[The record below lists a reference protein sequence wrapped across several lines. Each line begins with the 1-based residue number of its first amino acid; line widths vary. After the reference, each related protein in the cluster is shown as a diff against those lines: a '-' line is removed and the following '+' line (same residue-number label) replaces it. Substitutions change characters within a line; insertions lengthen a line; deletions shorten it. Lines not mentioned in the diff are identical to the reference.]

1 MKRYVTEFANDLL
14 RKDREAKLM
23 KQHIRE
29 ERKDKIQQIVKLCK
43 RGSISEFEA
52 MRALAEM

>member
-43 RGSISEFEA
+43 RGSISECEA